1 MRKVSV
7 VWSSPN
13 PDGLTASSKN
23 QFVRGLEESGVEI
36 PASITAVE
44 FYRKMGYAYKNG
56 KKELD
61 EGQVYRLEKFR

>member
-44 FYRKMGYAYKNG
+44 FY
-56 KKELD
+56 
-61 EGQVYRLEKFR
+61 